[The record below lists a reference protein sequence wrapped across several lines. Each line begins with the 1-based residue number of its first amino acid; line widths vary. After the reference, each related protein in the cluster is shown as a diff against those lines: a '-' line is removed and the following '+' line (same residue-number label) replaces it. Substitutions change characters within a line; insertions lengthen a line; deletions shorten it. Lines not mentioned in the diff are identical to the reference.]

1 MLKFEYDL
9 SKNFRIKFKIFIIEH
24 RIIISKFDMKIKF
37 KIKTD
42 NIKFNPEFSSG
53 IEPQNNTSHIETPK

>member
-1 MLKFEYDL
+1 
-9 SKNFRIKFKIFIIEH
+9 
-24 RIIISKFDMKIKF
+24 MKIKF

-53 IEPQNNTSHIETPK
+53 IEPQNITSHIETPK